1 MIDLSDGLGGDGAHL
16 AERSGVG
23 LRIDAAALP
32 LAAGVAEV
40 ADAAGRNPLELAA
53 SGGEDYEL
61 LATLPPQRLEE
72 ATARVAES
80 GEATLARVGEV
91 VEGEGVEVR
100 LPGGARLTTTGFDQ
114 LD

>member
-1 MIDLSDGLGGDGAHL
+1 MIDLSDGLGGDARHL

-40 ADAAGRNPLELAA
+40 ADAAGRDPLELAA

-61 LATLPPQRLEE
+61 LAALPAQRFEE
-72 ATARVAES
+72 TATRVAES
-80 GEATLARVGEV
+80 GEARLARVGEV

-100 LPGGARLTTTGFDQ
+100 LPGGGQLTTTGFDQ
-114 LD
+114 LG